1 MENTY
6 EKYIAFTVTDVV
18 LLHIM
23 WYIRASL
30 ITQEREMEDK
40 NLDAAFAVFK
50 HATTVANKY
59 GPIIIDESNNRGSVA
74 VTSASLMLV
83 AVARAMDMSI
93 HDCVSLV
100 MQMYKKIE
108 KQERE
113 NDEADE

>member
-1 MENTY
+1 
-6 EKYIAFTVTDVV
+6 
-18 LLHIM
+18 
-23 WYIRASL
+23 
-30 ITQEREMEDK
+30 MEDK
-40 NLDAAFAVFK
+40 NLDAAFAAFK

-59 GPIIIDESNNRGSVA
+59 GPIIIDESDNYGSVA

-83 AVARAMDMSI
+83 AFARAMDMSI